1 MSLIAQSNQP
11 LSQQS
16 PARKNSQFKKLV
28 VAASFFF
35 FKSISHHLWFK
46 QLFYKQKKY
55 KKGLAAAR
63 EIFKKFP
70 NHGSTCNVFTNCI

>member
-35 FKSISHHLWFK
+35 FKSISHHL
-46 QLFYKQKKY
+46 
-55 KKGLAAAR
+55 
-63 EIFKKFP
+63 
-70 NHGSTCNVFTNCI
+70 